1 MSSADTKI
9 GAAAEARERAEDIAK
24 RILAKVYTEPHT
36 SKRET
41 PEECEVCIRMV
52 AEEIEQSRSTPAEA
66 GQPALRSSSPEVVT
80 VPAICPDCGFLNV
93 HNCRTDSPLA
103 KRGKVG
109 SKEPQ

>member
-1 MSSADTKI
+1 MNRQTKKLI
-9 GAAAEARERAEDIAK
+9 AEA
-24 RILAKVYTEPHT
+24 TEYVKGCVDSGATMHVLNL
-36 SKRET
+36 
-41 PEECEVCIRMV
+41 CE
-52 AEEIEQSRSTPAEA
+52 ALKEIERSTPAEV

-93 HNCRTDSPLA
+93 HNCRTDSPFA